1 MDPTDAYAARNVA
14 LRGKRTSNDAARLD
28 NRLALIDQA
37 LFAGHRAAGL
47 NLVIQCV
54 WVYDHDID
62 FDGLRRFHHSL
73 GYGLLGRRIELSPLP
88 FGRPRWVL
96 DRGTSDIDIA
106 ECARPR
112 AQLSD
117 WADERSQL
125 PIDAECGP
133 GWHLGVLPLT
143 DGSTAVSLVL
153 SHYLVDGLGLALT
166 IADAALGNTHDLGY
180 PPPGSRT
187 RPRAVVQDIRHT
199 AQDAPDVAR
208 AIFATARLARKQARA
223 RRDTARRPAPQTLA
237 VRGGDDVVVVPAV
250 SIQVASRDWDA
261 RAEALGGTGHTLV
274 AGFAAKLA
282 ERLGRRRKG
291 DGTVTLHLP
300 INERTEGDTRANAMS
315 IAIVSVDPTRVA
327 MDLHEVRAAI
337 KHALRTLRET
347 PDESLQL
354 RSLIPFT
361 PKRALKRMVDAG
373 FSDPDVPVL
382 CSNLGELGPLV
393 CRVDGTDGELA
404 LTRATGQHFTRQ
416 WLERVGGQMTL
427 QSWRTAGPKVYL
439 TVNAYQPGAENTKP
453 ALRELAAR
461 TLAEFDLT
469 GTID

>member
-1 MDPTDAYAARNVA
+1 MPVRTRRARASLESSTFN
-14 LRGKRTSNDAARLD
+14 GAARLD
-28 NRLALIDQA
+28 NRLALVDQA

-47 NLVIQCV
+47 NLVIQCL
-54 WVYDHDID
+54 WVYEHDID
-62 FDGLRRFHHSL
+62 LDGLKRFHHNL
-73 GYGLLGRRIELSPLP
+73 GDTLLGRRIELSPLP
-88 FGRPRWVL
+88 FGRPRWVF
-96 DRGTSDIDIA
+96 DRGASDIDIA
-106 ECARPR
+106 ESPRPR
-112 AQLSD
+112 TELSD

-125 PIDAECGP
+125 PIDAERGP

-166 IADAALGNTHDLGY
+166 IADAALGNTRNLGY
-180 PPPGSRT
+180 PPPRSRP
-187 RPRAVVQDIRHT
+187 RRRAVVQDIRHT

-208 AIFATARLARKQARA
+208 AFVAAARLARKQARA
-223 RRDTARRPAPQTLA
+223 RRDTARPSAPRPVA
-237 VRGGDDVVVVPAV
+237 VRGGDGEDIVVVPAV
-250 SIQVASRDWDA
+250 SIHVDADEWDA
-261 RAEALGGTGHTLV
+261 RAEALGGTGSTLV

-282 ERLGRRRKG
+282 ERVGRRRDG

-300 INERTEGDTRANAMS
+300 INERAEGDTRANAMS

-327 MDLHEVRAAI
+327 TDLRDVRAAI
-337 KHALRTLRET
+337 KQALATLRET

-354 RSLIPFT
+354 RALIPFT
-361 PKRALKRMVDAG
+361 PKGALKRMVDTG
-373 FSDPDVPVL
+373 FTDPDVPML
-382 CSNLGELGPLV
+382 CSNLGDLGPLV
-393 CRVDGTDGELA
+393 CRLDGTDGELVM
-404 LTRATGQHFTRQ
+404 TRATGHRFTRQ

-427 QSWRTAGPKVYL
+427 QSWRTGGAKVYL

>member
-1 MDPTDAYAARNVA
+1 MV
-14 LRGKRTSNDAARLD
+14 
-28 NRLALIDQA
+28 DQA

-54 WVYDHDID
+54 WIYDHHID
-62 FDGLRRFHHSL
+62 FDGLKRCHHNL

-88 FGRPRWVL
+88 FGRPRWVS
-96 DRGTSDIDIA
+96 DQRPPDIDIA

-112 AQLSD
+112 AELGD

-125 PIDAECGP
+125 PIDAERGP

-153 SHYLVDGLGLALT
+153 SHYLVDGLGLALS
-166 IADAALGNTHDLGY
+166 IADAALGNTRDLGY

-187 RPRAVVQDIRHT
+187 RRRAVVQDIRLS

-208 AIFATARLARKQARA
+208 AFFAAARLARKQARA
-223 RRDTARRPAPQTLA
+223 QRGIARPPAPRPVA
-237 VRGGDDVVVVPAV
+237 PGGEDVVVVPAV
-250 SIQVASRDWDA
+250 SIHVDSAEWDA
-261 RAEALGGTGHTLV
+261 RARALGGTGNTLV

-282 ERLGRRRKG
+282 ERVGRRRDG

-300 INERTEGDTRANAMS
+300 INERVEGDTRANAMS
-315 IAIVSVDPTRVA
+315 IAIVNVDPTRVT
-327 MDLHEVRAAI
+327 MDLNDIRAAI
-337 KHALRTLRET
+337 KRALATLREA

-354 RSLIPFT
+354 RALIPFT

-373 FSDPDVPVL
+373 FCDPDVPVL
-382 CSNLGELGPLV
+382 CSNLGDLGPLV
-393 CRVDGTDGELA
+393 CRLDGTDGELV
-404 LTRATGQHFTRQ
+404 LTRATGHQFSRG

-427 QSWRTAGPKVYL
+427 QSWRTGGATVYL